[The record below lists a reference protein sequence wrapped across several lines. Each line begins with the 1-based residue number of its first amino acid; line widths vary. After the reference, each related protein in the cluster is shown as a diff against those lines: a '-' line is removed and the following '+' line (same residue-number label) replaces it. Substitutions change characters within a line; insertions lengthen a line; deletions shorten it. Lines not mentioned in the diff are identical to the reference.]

1 ILYYVGIE
9 NCKKNQSSP
18 NLRVFMPN
26 EETTVSNELGG
37 VSGKVLEKFIDKLA
51 SDAEC
56 SEIAAR
62 LKAIVFSE
70 KVSEKSLQKAIFGE
84 ENS

>member
-1 ILYYVGIE
+1 
-9 NCKKNQSSP
+9 
-18 NLRVFMPN
+18 MPN
-26 EETTVSNELGG
+26 EETTISNELGG
-37 VSGKVLEKFIDKLA
+37 VSGKVLEKFIAKLA
-51 SDAEC
+51 SDEEC

-70 KVSEKSLQKAIFGE
+70 KVSEKSLQIAIFGE